1 MIDYASIL
9 TFDIGFVIETGGGR
23 QPPMRPIV
31 DTLRAQVQT
40 GRRGRETPRQRST
53 VGVTKDFNG
62 ARSVARPGIVRGT
75 RRQNEVSGRHAAPRE
90 RIRARGRFSQLV
102 GSFEKFDISDRSIR
116 INGAGIDGRYDR
128 RCGIRLADAAFHR
141 LVRLARRMANHGSAW
156 RCGDCADGAYF
167 HTPAA

>member
-1 MIDYASIL
+1 M
-9 TFDIGFVIETGGGR
+9 IETGGGR
-23 QPPMRPIV
+23 QPPVRPIV

-75 RRQNEVSGRHAAPRE
+75 RRQNGVSGWHAAPRE

-102 GSFEKFDISDRSIR
+102 RSFEKFDVSNHPVRV
-116 INGAGIDGRYDR
+116 NGCGIDGDIRRRSERLIIRGSVDPGSRRIVVRRVRQRGRLQCDVSVGVVVRAGRRPFDR
-128 RCGIRLADAAFHR
+128 QKT
-141 LVRLARRMANHGSAW
+141 VR
-156 RCGDCADGAYF
+156 
-167 HTPAA
+167 